1 MFGEIEILKIVT
13 NRLEEN
19 NIQYMITGSIAMT
32 YYAMPRMTR
41 DLDIIVEL
49 ETKDAERFYNL
60 FKDDFYISPN
70 LVREEIENRGMFNII
85 HLRELSKVDFILRKN
100 SEYRKIEFNRRKKV
114 KIDDVEVW
122 IVSIEDLVLSKLF
135 WAKESHSEMQL
146 ADVKNLLKAETEMDY
161 IERWS
166 KKLGI
171 FELLQETL
179 N

>member
-41 DLDIIVEL
+41 DLDIVVEL
-49 ETKDAERFYNL
+49 ETKDAESFYDL
-60 FKDDFYISPN
+60 FKDDFYISLN
-70 LVREEIENRGMFNII
+70 MVREEIGHRGMFNII
-85 HLRELSKVDFILRKN
+85 HFRKISKVDFILRKN
-100 SEYRKIEFNRRKKV
+100 SEYRRTEFNRRKKV
-114 KIDDVEVW
+114 KIDGVEVW
-122 IVSIEDLVLSKLF
+122 IVSIEDLILSKLF
-135 WAKESHSEMQL
+135 WAKDSHSEMQL